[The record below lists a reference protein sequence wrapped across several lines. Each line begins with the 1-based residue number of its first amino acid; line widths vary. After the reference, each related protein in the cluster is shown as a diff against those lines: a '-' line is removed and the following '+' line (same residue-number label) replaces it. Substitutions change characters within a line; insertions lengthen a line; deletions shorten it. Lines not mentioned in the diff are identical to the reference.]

1 MKSQY
6 PHPPLPSKLKSTTL
20 QEITM
25 TETPTQSTFH
35 QNNVTVPHNP
45 QPTTPT
51 LSPATKNNV
60 TVCTDVVPAGLSK
73 YLSRDRKFA
82 KISNNKFSKTKI
94 LRKWKETKL
103 ESGAKFTI
111 QPFLEYKAPIIST
124 RPPKIK
130 NKKKNILVNW
140 PPRPPPPKGVK
151 SASKKRKS
159 FENDNVE
166 NQKMTKMLKIT
177 PSSTKTMNTPLA
189 GKKYSSSG
197 NPKNEFGKIK
207 QMFLNLES
215 KTANINYSNKNANN
229 PIGQP
234 YASKIIANHSE
245 RSTEIPE
252 TDLGK

>member
-1 MKSQY
+1 MA
-6 PHPPLPSKLKSTTL
+6 
-20 QEITM
+20 
-25 TETPTQSTFH
+25 ETPTRSTIH

-45 QPTTPT
+45 HPTTPT

-111 QPFLEYKAPIIST
+111 QPFLEYKSPIIST
-124 RPPKIK
+124 RPPKVK
-130 NKKKNILVNW
+130 NEKKNILVNW
-140 PPRPPPPKGVK
+140 PPRPPPSKGVK
-151 SASKKRKS
+151 STSKKRKS
-159 FENDNVE
+159 LENDNVE
-166 NQKMTKMLKIT
+166 PQNMKKMLKIT
-177 PSSTKTMNTPLA
+177 PSSTKTMNIPSA
-189 GKKYSSSG
+189 GKVSSSG
-197 NPKNEFGKIK
+197 NPKIEFVKIK

-215 KTANINYSNKNANN
+215 KTENIISIISSNENASV

-234 YASKIIANHSE
+234 YTSRSIASQSE
-245 RSTEIPE
+245 GSTEITGTSAP
-252 TDLGK
+252 DLGK